1 MRKLQLSCF
10 LFLLGL
16 IGISGSFGCKRV
28 EPPHEI
34 QMPIAPTIPTTMPV
48 QPETTPT
55 SMPST
60 QPASMPATQPA
71 AESTPGTW

>member
-1 MRKLQLSCF
+1 MKKIRFSSF

-16 IGISGSFGCKRV
+16 ILLSGSFGCKRV

-34 QMPIAPTIPTTMPV
+34 SLPVPPTISTTMPA

-60 QPASMPATQPA
+60 QPASMPASQPA